1 MNTRTLIATA
11 ALVASITST
20 ALSVHAT
27 EFGWTV
33 GPMSASGDTICTNGT
48 LVYAYSANWATVN
61 GVKFERQD
69 NLTNDPSSVS
79 IAFSPAL
86 NQWSDWAWGDMGNE
100 GVDDGANGY
109 AYMLANAWCWDRTA
123 TDITVTVTLKGL
135 TPGNNYLVQLVSHK
149 QNSGSDILISANGTT
164 PKPIGAASGNE
175 EYRYGASIVGVF
187 TATAETQ
194 DVAVSYSGV
203 AGRHPLNA
211 IQVRNLDAVEYRPS
225 ISGFENGADGIKITI
240 DNALAGRTYGYKK
253 STTLEGLKDPN
264 LEVQYMKDPVT
275 TAGELLFTIARDPNE
290 PTCFYQIVVLE

>member
-20 ALSVHAT
+20 SLAADAT

-33 GPMSASGDTICTNGT
+33 GPMSANGDTICTNGT

-79 IAFSPAL
+79 IAFNPAL

-109 AYMLANAWCWDRTA
+109 AYMLSNAWCWDRTA

-135 TPGNNYLVQLVSHK
+135 TPGSNYLVQLVSHK
-149 QNSGSDILISANGTT
+149 GSGGSDILISANGTT
-164 PKPIGAASGNE
+164 PKPIGAAGGE
-175 EYRYGASIVGVF
+175 GEYRYGASIVGVF

-211 IQVRNLDAVEYRPS
+211 IQVRSLDAVEYRPS
-225 ISGFENGADGIKITI
+225 ISGFDNGSDGIKITI
-240 DNALAGRTYGYKK
+240 DNALVGHTYGYKK
-253 STTLEGLKDPN
+253 STTLEGLKDPE
-264 LEVQYMKDPVT
+264 LPIQYMENPVA

>member
-1 MNTRTLIATA
+1 MNTKTLIATA
-11 ALVASITST
+11 ALAASMTST

-48 LVYAYSANWATVN
+48 LVYAYSANWVTVN

-109 AYMLANAWCWDRTA
+109 AYMLSNAWCWDRTA

-135 TPGNNYLVQLVSHK
+135 TTGNDYLVQLVSHK
-149 QNSGSDILISANGTT
+149 QNGGSDIMISANGTA
-164 PKPIGAASGNE
+164 PKPIGAAGGE
-175 EYRYGASIVGVF
+175 GEYRYGASIVGVF

-194 DVAVSYSGV
+194 DVAVTYSGV

-211 IQVRNLDAVEYRPS
+211 IQVRNLNPVEYRPS
-225 ISGFENGADGIKITI
+225 ISGFDNGSDGIKITI
-240 DNALAGRTYGYKK
+240 DNAIVGHTYGYKK
-253 STTLEGLKDPN
+253 STTLEGLKNPDLPI
-264 LEVQYMKDPVT
+264 QYMENPVA

-290 PTCFYQIVVLE
+290 PTCFYQIVVE